1 MSSQLVNS
9 IASQFARQMADD
21 DENQE
26 SAEASDEEEEAEE
39 EEDAGE
45 ANVLSIEN
53 EASSPN
59 ELDSQAVDEILANFE
74 SK

>member
-1 MSSQLVNS
+1 
-9 IASQFARQMADD
+9 MADD
-21 DENQE
+21 DENHE
-26 SAEASDEEEEAEE
+26 SAEVSDEEEDEDE

-45 ANVLSIEN
+45 GDVNSIVN